1 MKIFE
6 AEKNIKSALL
16 DNKVRCD
23 VNYLLKEEVDTKKLA
38 QACIG
43 NACAFA
49 AINDKQI
56 NITDDVMP
64 ISSILVTDIW
74 NANGDVFTAEEIVRA
89 EQTPQFKPINWMHRG
104 SEDSENENIG
114 VMVNA
119 TLIHGD
125 LPTIDF
131 INDEDK
137 TKYIN
142 SKANTLSGS
151 VHIKQDGLIWSQ
163 YFPTY
168 AEKIKKGIEKE
179 NLYVSM
185 ECFFEDFGYCLR
197 KNEDDTNPI
206 FVDRTEATAHMSED
220 LRQYGGRGVT
230 KHKGSQ
236 YQIGRWL
243 KNIIFSGQG
252 IVVEPA
258 NKRKGKI
265 LSVIIKNNTKA
276 EVDPNF
282 DQSASNPP
290 TAPVQEPGA
299 ILNPAEMNS
308 QEAPVETVQNY
319 KPTTYEAPSD
329 GLLFYSAKEAE
340 KVGEIE
346 LGCTGSHLYQEDR
359 HGDNPLLYARL
370 LGDPTDLENQMKVA
384 QYRPCANEQELRFVL
399 EDMAKKG
406 MQLRRM
412 GRLLDQQNT
421 SVQPSAPGGGG
432 NVPSGTPITAPTSNT
447 TTQNT
452 QQQSAPSGGGGQA
465 TRPSA
470 SKIHTDLDNNNEE
483 VYPINGDNIMPE
495 VSEQELEKT
504 ISSATDLIEKLQAEN
519 KEYEAAIIE
528 ATEHIEKLNQ
538 TVSDYEAFASSVE
551 AIADAASAAKLGEE
565 RVSEMKGLLGEDF
578 GMTKSELSKLDD
590 AAYAALKS
598 SVAKITSAIDAAAEE
613 MEKTKAATAA
623 LSAAKKPKTNT
634 LVVSETTSVKTNPVE
649 SLIGFAM
656 GKKR

>member
-230 KHKGSQ
+230 KYKGSQ

-406 MQLRRM
+406 VQLRRM

-432 NVPSGTPITAPTSNT
+432 NVPSGTPITAPTSN
-447 TTQNT
+447 
-452 QQQSAPSGGGGQA
+452 QQSATAPAGQTSVKPS
-465 TRPSA
+465 SA
-470 SKIHTDLDNNNEE
+470 KIDVDLHDNNKE
-483 VYPINGDNIMPE
+483 VYKKNGDNIMPE